1 MEKRDGK
8 VSGMTDER
16 ELRQVLAG
24 ALVERAKKDDRI
36 TVLEADL
43 MSCHATKIFKQ
54 EFPERFVNV
63 GIAEQNMM
71 GIAAG
76 MSTMGKIPFAYSFAP
91 FATRRCYDQIFIS
104 IAYAKQNVKIVGTDP
119 GITAENNGGTHMPF
133 EDMALMRAIP
143 DMVCFEPTDATMM
156 EKAFDQIA
164 DFKGAVYIR
173 LQRKKAEKIFD
184 ENLDFKLGKA
194 ITVKEGKDV
203 TLIASGIM
211 VAKALDAAAEL
222 EKDGISAK
230 VINIHTWKPIDEKAI
245 EDAARETGAIVTCEN
260 HNVYGG
266 LGSAVA
272 EVVCKTYPVPMRF
285 VGIQDKFGQVGKMPY
300 LAEQYHITASDIA
313 ISAKE
318 LVANKTK

>member
-1 MEKRDGK
+1 
-8 VSGMTDER
+8 MTDDR

-24 ALVERAKKDDRI
+24 ALVERARKDDRI
-36 TVLEADL
+36 VVLDADL
-43 MSCHATKIFKQ
+43 MSCHATKAFKQ
-54 EFPERFVNV
+54 EFPDRFINV

-143 DMVCFEPTDATMM
+143 HMVCFEPTDATMM
-156 EKAFDQIA
+156 EKAFEQIA
-164 DFKGAVYIR
+164 DYDGAVYIR
-173 LQRKKAEKIFD
+173 LQRKKAEKVFD
-184 ENLDFKLGKA
+184 ESLNFELGKA

-211 VAKALDAAAEL
+211 VSKAIDAAAEL

-230 VINIHTWKPIDEKAI
+230 VVNIHTWKPIDENAIVKA
-245 EDAARETGAIVTCEN
+245 AKETGAIVTCEN

-272 EVVCKTYPVPMRF
+272 EVVCKHYPVPMRM
-285 VGIQDKFGQVGKMPY
+285 VGIQDEFGQVGKMPY
-300 LAEQYHITASDIA
+300 LSETYHITAADIVKN
-313 ISAKE
+313 AKE
-318 LVANKTK
+318 LVENKAK